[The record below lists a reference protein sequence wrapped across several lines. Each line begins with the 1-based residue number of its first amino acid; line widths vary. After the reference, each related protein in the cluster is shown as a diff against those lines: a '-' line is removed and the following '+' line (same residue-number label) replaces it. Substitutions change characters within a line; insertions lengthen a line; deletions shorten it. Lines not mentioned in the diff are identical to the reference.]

1 MKNANMKSFIY
12 SLCFTIVT
20 NIQHFKFS
28 DFKLRVD
35 MQGNDSESTPIA
47 CCAVCTLCSC
57 EGCQGREGKESQV
70 LNNCRAE
77 ELKDTWCKVKAGSTA
92 TVTSA
97 AAQKKNKFRV
107 STFSS
112 QKWLIWRSLGQK
124 SNMWYLQAKKILS
137 FCMNSFPPL
146 WLCVVVIISCV
157 QARIGPKHKLT
168 RMGTLFTERERG
180 YIETSTKLNWE
191 N

>member
-35 MQGNDSESTPIA
+35 MQGNDSESTLIA

-57 EGCQGREGKESQV
+57 EGCQGREGKESQD

-77 ELKDTWCKVKAGSTA
+77 RHLVQGQSREHCDCYISSCTEKEQIQSFNISQSEVINLKIAFA
-92 TVTSA
+92 I
-97 AAQKKNKFRV
+97 FR
-107 STFSS
+107 F
-112 QKWLIWRSLGQK
+112 
-124 SNMWYLQAKKILS
+124 LQVLQTKKISVSVWILFHLYGYVLLS
-137 FCMNSFPPL
+137 
-146 WLCVVVIISCV
+146 
-157 QARIGPKHKLT
+157 
-168 RMGTLFTERERG
+168 
-180 YIETSTKLNWE
+180 
-191 N
+191 